1 MAITTASSETAPI
14 REFDIDD
21 TWVSASSVRNWCR
34 QDPLLDWLELYGEAA
49 GWQRDD
55 ALAASDP
62 TRGKYDPATDFRGFI
77 MTQGRRF
84 EAGVMAL
91 LRQRYEVAQ
100 IAFRGG
106 RGHSDARDPV
116 RLAET
121 LTLMEAGTPLIYQAP
136 LADPVLRA
144 YGVPDLLI
152 RSDVLAGLFPDSLS
166 AQEALVVAPAL
177 AAGGAHWHYRVIDIK
192 FTTLSLMRDGHAAKD
207 HLPYQVQVWLYN
219 EALGRLQGFTP
230 PSAFLLGRNWQSG
243 SGKTTVRGQGCLEHL
258 ARIDRDH
265 VFGGPNAEATGPS
278 LPDLAAAALDWR
290 KKVQDAAIASSWA
303 VLGPLRASAQEAAL
317 SGAGALSGGAG
328 GSSPELPRPS
338 VLELYP
344 NMGNSE
350 DAPWHGAKLQ
360 IATAL
365 AELTRLPGV
374 GVERRNAAVA
384 RGLTRWDAPGMSAAA
399 LGVTT
404 PVFGARLSAVLAANL
419 LPGSRGADLV
429 LPAHLDGL
437 ADPLW
442 RTPSPLEFFVDFE
455 TTSNLADDFSALP
468 ALGGQPLI
476 FQIGC
481 GHLEPLGAGPVSEP
495 AEGSRPSGVPG
506 LRWVF
511 RQWTVDLLEEAQEA
525 RIIDAWLEHMSE
537 ERGKRGL
544 SEADDRIIHWSP
556 AEMSNLESAYN
567 SARVRH
573 EQAQPTADP
582 WPDQPFYDLL
592 ARVIHPV
599 PVTVKGAFGF
609 GLKAITHAMHEAGL
623 IEVVWDEGPTDGLG
637 AMVGA
642 WSCDAIAR
650 EALRARAAELAASGI
665 ALTPERPISAQP
677 LMRSIGAYNQV
688 DCHAMA
694 EILWWLRRNR

>member
-1 MAITTASSETAPI
+1 MAITTTSAASAPI

-49 GWQRDD
+49 GWRRDD
-55 ALAASDP
+55 VPAASDP
-62 TRGKYDPATDFRGFI
+62 TARAKYDPATDFRRFI

-91 LRQRYEVAQ
+91 LRERYEVHQ
-100 IAFRGG
+100 IAFRSG
-106 RGHSDARDPV
+106 RGHSDARDPA

-121 LTLMEAGTPLIYQAP
+121 LTLMETGTPLIYQAP

-152 RSDVLAGLFPDSLS
+152 RSDVLAELFPDSLS
-166 AQEALVVAPAL
+166 APEAGVVAPAL
-177 AAGGAHWHYRVIDIK
+177 AANGARWHYRVIDIK

-243 SGKTTVRGQGCLEHL
+243 SGKTTQRGQGCLERL

-265 VFGGPNAEATGPS
+265 VFGGPNKEATGPS
-278 LPDLAAAALDWR
+278 LPDLARLALDWR
-290 KKVQDAAIASSWA
+290 KKVQDASIASSWA
-303 VLGPLRASAQEAAL
+303 ILGPPGASVRGATI
-317 SGAGALSGGAG
+317 SGALPGGAV
-328 GSSPELPRPS
+328 GSSAEQPRPS
-338 VLELYP
+338 VVELYP

-374 GVERRNAAVA
+374 GVERRNAALA
-384 RGLTRWDAPGMSAAA
+384 RGLSRWDAPGMNAAA
-399 LGVTT
+399 IGVTT

-419 LPGSRGADLV
+419 LPGNRGAELV
-429 LPAHLDGL
+429 LPAHLDGSS
-437 ADPLW
+437 DPLW
-442 RTPSPLEFFVDFE
+442 RSPTSLEFFVDFE
-455 TTSNLADDFSALP
+455 TTSNLDDDFSALP

-481 GHLEPLGAGPVSEP
+481 GHLEPLGPGPASKASED
-495 AEGSRPSGVPG
+495 SRPSGVPG
-506 LRWVF
+506 MRWVF

-525 RIIDAWLEHMSE
+525 RIIDAWLEHMRE
-537 ERGKRGL
+537 ERDKRSL
-544 SEADDRIIHWSP
+544 SGADDRIIHWSP

-573 EQAQPTADP
+573 AQAQPTAEP

-592 ARVIHPV
+592 AQVIHAA

-609 GLKAITHAMHEAGL
+609 GLKAITHAMHQAGL

-650 EALRARAAELAASGI
+650 AARRARAAELAASGV

-688 DCHAMA
+688 DCLAMA